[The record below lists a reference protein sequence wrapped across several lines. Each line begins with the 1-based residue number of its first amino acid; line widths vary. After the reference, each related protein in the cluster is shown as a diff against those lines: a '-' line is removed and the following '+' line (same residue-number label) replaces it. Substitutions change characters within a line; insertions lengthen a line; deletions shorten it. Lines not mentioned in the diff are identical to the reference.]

1 MTRLCASALIL
12 DSDRRV
18 LLVHQTAG
26 EKNWELPGGYGKP
39 REAPDRIAVREV
51 SEELGLRIKPRAL
64 GGIYLEPSG
73 DCLHFVFLCDP
84 AGSIAKAKP
93 DPKEVS
99 ECATFSPRH
108 LPRPISDFT
117 VRRVRDGLRGG
128 TGPLPVVVPARH
140 YLR

>member
-12 DSDRRV
+12 DANRKV
-18 LLVHQTAG
+18 LLVHHTSG
-26 EKNWELPGGYGKP
+26 EKNWELPGGYGRP

-51 SEELGLRIKPRAL
+51 SEGLGLRVKPRAL

-73 DCLHFVFLCDP
+73 NCLHFVFLCDL
-84 AGSIAKAKP
+84 AGNIDKAKP
-93 DPKEVS
+93 HLKGVS

-128 TGPLPVVVPARH
+128 TGPLPVVVPERR